1 MIERTLLYPVHVANL
16 LSIRDDIYT
25 YVGALEAEGL
35 MSSEPVN
42 FKETDK
48 YIFKKMASGQ
58 EWGGLF
64 DCCWFRLKGRVPES
78 AKGKHVVLII
88 NVEGEGLVYDMT
100 AGGKPMQGIT
110 QIMTGIDAVQS
121 LKGKQ
126 VVEFLNPAE
135 GGEEIDV
142 MVDAGYNNIHRKN
155 FRSKLARKEIAVKN
169 DDVFRYYYDYLEL
182 FQLMLTVSKNDNID
196 SNEVK
201 KISRLLLSSYRLRK
215 KDVVKAAEM
224 LEKRIN
230 TPNDKEVN
238 EYTAVGHAHLDLA
251 WLWPI
256 RETKR
261 KAART
266 FATALKNIEL
276 YPDYVFG
283 ASQAQQFEWM
293 EEGYPDIYEKI
304 KKAVADDRIEIQ
316 GGMWTESDCNLPTGE
331 SLIRQFMYGDK
342 YFGEKFGKHTDM
354 VWLPDVF
361 GFPASL
367 PQIMKKCGKKYF
379 MTIKLSWNE
388 HNKFPYKTF
397 VWKGIDGSEI
407 ISHMPPQ
414 GDYNSSGCALAVAKS
429 DFKNEQK
436 KEFKEALIS
445 FGAGDGGGGPGE
457 GHLEC
462 ISREKDM
469 KGLSKVRFGAAR
481 DFFQRLSADRDK
493 MPVYDGEL
501 YLEKH
506 QGTYTSQARNK
517 KYNRLME
524 RVLHNYEWLSSIAQL
539 RGIPYNKALLDKVW
553 KEVLLYQFH
562 DIIPGSSIE
571 RVYKETT
578 ENYEK
583 MYDQITGA
591 SDSLLSVM
599 SKGEGLHVLNGTYA
613 PVDKYFKYEDKW
625 YHAKVG
631 GYSSAPIEECESDGE
646 GLAIGEDEIENDIL
660 KLKVRS
666 DGSICSLVDKRTG
679 KEYAKDYLNKLV
691 IYSDPRMYYNAW
703 DIKINYPSLK
713 KYKLTVKSVK
723 TYIDGFKAVL
733 KVSYYTNKS
742 VVVQRMSLTKGED
755 VLRIDTY
762 ADWHEKHKMLRA
774 DFDPTVWSDT
784 VECDIQFGNIKRST
798 GNQTSV
804 DKARFEICAHKYL
817 TLEDGEN
824 GFAVLNDCKY
834 GYRVKEGI
842 ISVNLLRSPKFPDKN
857 CDMGKHEFSYAVC
870 PYEGTAKTA
879 GIVRKAY
886 LLNNPLFVTGSNV
899 DIRPLI
905 KVSGDNVVLET
916 VKPAEN
922 GKGIVA
928 RLYERYGEEST
939 CTVEADFDY
948 KSVYNAD
955 MLESKHDLIGKELT
969 FGPFEIK
976 TLYFEF

>member
-316 GGMWTESDCNLPTGE
+316 GGMWTECDCNMPQSSHGRIAHKTVHVRRQIFRRKVRKTYGHGMVARRIRLP
-331 SLIRQFMYGDK
+331 
-342 YFGEKFGKHTDM
+342 
-354 VWLPDVF
+354 
-361 GFPASL
+361 GFP
-367 PQIMKKCGKKYF
+367 
-379 MTIKLSWNE
+379 
-388 HNKFPYKTF
+388 
-397 VWKGIDGSEI
+397 
-407 ISHMPPQ
+407 
-414 GDYNSSGCALAVAKS
+414 
-429 DFKNEQK
+429 
-436 KEFKEALIS
+436 
-445 FGAGDGGGGPGE
+445 
-457 GHLEC
+457 
-462 ISREKDM
+462 
-469 KGLSKVRFGAAR
+469 
-481 DFFQRLSADRDK
+481 SAD
-493 MPVYDGEL
+493 
-501 YLEKH
+501 
-506 QGTYTSQARNK
+506 
-517 KYNRLME
+517 
-524 RVLHNYEWLSSIAQL
+524 
-539 RGIPYNKALLDKVW
+539 
-553 KEVLLYQFH
+553 
-562 DIIPGSSIE
+562 
-571 RVYKETT
+571 
-578 ENYEK
+578 YEK
-583 MYDQITGA
+583 MRQEVFHDYQA
-591 SDSLLSVM
+591 QL
-599 SKGEGLHVLNGTYA
+599 E
-613 PVDKYFKYEDKW
+613 
-625 YHAKVG
+625 
-631 GYSSAPIEECESDGE
+631 
-646 GLAIGEDEIENDIL
+646 
-660 KLKVRS
+660 
-666 DGSICSLVDKRTG
+666 RT
-679 KEYAKDYLNKLV
+679 
-691 IYSDPRMYYNAW
+691 
-703 DIKINYPSLK
+703 
-713 KYKLTVKSVK
+713 
-723 TYIDGFKAVL
+723 
-733 KVSYYTNKS
+733 
-742 VVVQRMSLTKGED
+742 
-755 VLRIDTY
+755 
-762 ADWHEKHKMLRA
+762 
-774 DFDPTVWSDT
+774 
-784 VECDIQFGNIKRST
+784 
-798 GNQTSV
+798 
-804 DKARFEICAHKYL
+804 
-817 TLEDGEN
+817 
-824 GFAVLNDCKY
+824 
-834 GYRVKEGI
+834 
-842 ISVNLLRSPKFPDKN
+842 
-857 CDMGKHEFSYAVC
+857 
-870 PYEGTAKTA
+870 
-879 GIVRKAY
+879 
-886 LLNNPLFVTGSNV
+886 
-899 DIRPLI
+899 
-905 KVSGDNVVLET
+905 
-916 VKPAEN
+916 
-922 GKGIVA
+922 
-928 RLYERYGEEST
+928 
-939 CTVEADFDY
+939 
-948 KSVYNAD
+948 
-955 MLESKHDLIGKELT
+955 
-969 FGPFEIK
+969 
-976 TLYFEF
+976 